1 MKRDS
6 NLIMNTILF
15 QKMDSNLLERDSNQL
30 MKTMFFQKMDSNHPE
45 RDSNL
50 KGYFLNRTFEIN
62 HGFESKSNGFE
73 SITVKHD
80 SNIQKSKSSLLCS

>member
-1 MKRDS
+1 
-6 NLIMNTILF
+6 MNTKFF
-15 QKMDSNLLERDSNQL
+15 QNMDSNLP
-30 MKTMFFQKMDSNHPE
+30 K

-73 SITVKHD
+73 SSTVKHD
-80 SNIQKSKSSLLCS
+80 SNNKNQDQAHCAVKNLQKQGFTF